1 MPTPRTKP
9 PFRADHL
16 GSLIRT
22 PQLIEARDAWAAG
35 KLPHVE
41 LRKIEDRCVKDAVAM
56 QQRAGIK
63 SITDGELRRWSWRDG
78 FFEST
83 DGYTKERFESD
94 FTFTEFSG
102 EKRKGMPVP
111 RVAGK
116 LQRRKAMTADDFAD
130 LLPLVP
136 KGRTA
141 KATLPSPSVTHFF
154 RGDDMI
160 KGSPYKTRAA
170 YLDDVC
176 AIYRE
181 EVADLAKLGCTYLQ
195 IDEVPCAVL
204 CDPKNQTLVDSRGEN
219 AETLID
225 EYLGAIN
232 AAVRDRPA
240 GMTVCVHLCR
250 GNLGHGQASGGYEP
264 IAERLFN
271 DLAVDGFFLE
281 YDTDRSGDFR
291 PLRHLPKG
299 KLVVLGLVST
309 KLPELE
315 PIGDIKRRVE
325 EAGRYVDIDRLCL
338 SPQCGFASGYKTSR
352 FTLDDQERKLAHVVK
367 AADDVWG

>member
-1 MPTPRTKP
+1 MPTARTKP

-22 PQLIEARDAWAAG
+22 PQLIAARDAWAAG
-35 KLPHVE
+35 TLPYAE
-41 LRKIEDRCVKDAVAM
+41 LRKLEDACIADAVAM
-56 QQRAGIK
+56 QERVGIQ

-78 FFEST
+78 FFESV
-83 DGYTKERFESD
+83 DGYTNERFESD

-102 EKRKGMPVP
+102 ERRKGMPVP
-111 RVAGK
+111 RVVGK
-116 LQRRKAMTADDFAD
+116 LKRRKTMTADDFAD
-130 LLPLVP
+130 LLPIVP

-160 KGSPYKTRAA
+160 KGSPYGSRAA

-181 EVADLAKLGCTYLQ
+181 EVADLARLGCTYLQ

-204 CDPKNQTLVDSRGEN
+204 CDPRNQALVKDRGED
-219 AETLID
+219 ADALID
-225 EYLGAIN
+225 EYITAIN

-271 DLAVDGFFLE
+271 DLAVDGYFLE

-291 PLRHLPKG
+291 PLRHLPKD

-309 KLPELE
+309 KLSQLE
-315 PIGDIKRRVE
+315 PPADLKRRIE
-325 EAGRYVDIDRLCL
+325 EASRYVDVDRLCL
-338 SPQCGFASGYKTSR
+338 SPQCGFSSGYKTLR
-352 FTLDDQERKLAHVVK
+352 FTPADQERKLAHVVK
-367 AADDVWG
+367 VAADVWG